1 MDSLL
6 DIAQVIKYAEPLR
19 AGLMTMCWESGSCK
33 IEIAVTHNVG
43 APGRSLISHDGWAF
57 LILAP
62 GAPDMLASIGQWL
75 DEQHSPFEAF

>member
-6 DIAQVIKYAEPLR
+6 DIAERVKLTDPLR
-19 AGLMTMCWESGSCK
+19 AGLMAMCWESGSCK
-33 IEIAVTHNVG
+33 IQIAVTHNVG
-43 APGRSLISHDGWAF
+43 APGRSLISHDGSAF

-62 GAPDMLASIGQWL
+62 GAPDMLASIEQWL